1 MLVNYKVANMMIVE
15 MGEGKQKLK
24 LEPGINVI
32 DDALWEGAKKTL
44 ESKVK
49 AGLIVPIYKMGKK
62 KVKEEVKGKDG
73 SVSEKEVEKEVELP
87 CSPDEIP
94 NDKLDAVV
102 EEIQSEAQADKFVEA
117 SAKESVRAKGMN
129 RKNKIA
135 EELKNRENSKK

>member
-1 MLVNYKVANMMIVE
+1 MLVNYKVANMIIVE

-44 ESKVK
+44 ESKIK

-102 EEIQSEAQADKFVEA
+102 DEIQSEAQADKFVEA

>member
-1 MLVNYKVANMMIVE
+1 MLVNYKNANMLVVE
-15 MGEGKQKLK
+15 MGEGKLK
-24 LEPGINVI
+24 LMLVPGINVI
-32 DDALWEGAKKTL
+32 DDNVWEGAKSTL
-44 ESKVK
+44 DAKVK
-49 AGLIVPIYKMGKK
+49 AGIVVPIYKVGKK

-102 EEIQSEAQADKFVEA
+102 NEIQSEAQADKFVEA

-129 RKNKIA
+129 RKNAIA
-135 EELKNRENSKK
+135 KELKVRENSKK

>member
-15 MGEGKQKLK
+15 LGEGKQKLK

-44 ESKVK
+44 ESKIK

-102 EEIQSEAQADKFVEA
+102 DEIQSEAQADKFVEA

>member
-1 MLVNYKVANMMIVE
+1 MLVNYKVANMIIVE

-44 ESKVK
+44 ESKIK

-102 EEIQSEAQADKFVEA
+102 YEIQSEAQADKFVEA

>member
-44 ESKVK
+44 ESKIK

-94 NDKLDAVV
+94 NEKLDAVV

-135 EELKNRENSKK
+135 EELKNRENKK

>member
-1 MLVNYKVANMMIVE
+1 MLVNYKVANMMVVE

-44 ESKVK
+44 ESKIK

-135 EELKNRENSKK
+135 EELKNRENKK

>member
-32 DDALWEGAKKTL
+32 DDAIWEGAKKTL

-102 EEIQSEAQADKFVEA
+102 DEIQSEAQADKFVEA

>member
-102 EEIQSEAQADKFVEA
+102 DEIQSEAQADKFVEA

>member
-44 ESKVK
+44 ESKIK

>member
-1 MLVNYKVANMMIVE
+1 MLVNYKVANMMVVE

-44 ESKVK
+44 ESKIK
-49 AGLIVPIYKMGKK
+49 AGLIVPIYKMGKQ
-62 KVKEEVKGKDG
+62 KVKEAVKGKDG

-102 EEIQSEAQADKFVEA
+102 DEIQSEAQADKFVEA

-135 EELKNRENSKK
+135 EELKNRENKK